1 MFEEPSRVG
10 VYLDKAATL
19 RRMADNSP
27 FPEIRTR
34 LLGLAVSFERLA
46 RAVEVWEND
55 MIRLYGSS

>member
-1 MFEEPSRVG
+1 MG

-46 RAVEVWEND
+46 SAVEMWEND